1 MQLNYILNNQ
11 KLNIPS
17 TVLHNAATA
26 VGNAEINITGQDA
39 IIIDVSGEFVANIT
53 LAEKYTGGAYV
64 SKKEIYD
71 IETEEIISPLSI
83 ITKPGKYLIRN
94 LYGCN
99 VLRVRIDK
107 YTSGNVT
114 VRVCSVDVNSVRQ
127 LFPNKS
133 ALSKIAM
140 QDKTGNGS
148 SKYVESAQF
157 DCLILKVSGTFDAA
171 VIIYGKYKDNDT
183 SERINTIY
191 NVDNPL
197 ISAINITK
205 PGTYAIRNL
214 ERYDYIIP
222 SILNYT
228 SGAVTVR
235 VSPADMNSVFGA
247 ITDRNRQILLKEQ
260 KGVTIAAG
268 ETLETGVLDFSPFAF
283 VYCML
288 RCDVSHSYKAY
299 VTFRS
304 ESNTLGATVPPTDMI
319 DGSVMRAASEWIECK
334 GTKGVFGVTNRSD
347 AEHTYD
353 AFFYGIR

>member
-17 TVLHNAATA
+17 TVLHNEATA

-39 IIIDVSGEFVANIT
+39 IIIDVYGEFVANIT
-53 LAEKYTGGAYV
+53 LAVKYTGGTYTP
-64 SKKEIYD
+64 KKEIYD
-71 IETEEIISPLSI
+71 IETEEILSPLNI

-107 YTSGNVT
+107 YTSGSIT
-114 VRVCSVDVNSVRQ
+114 TRVCSADINSVRQ
-127 LFPNKS
+127 LFPSKS
-133 ALSKIAM
+133 ILSKIAM
-140 QDKTGNGS
+140 QNKASNGS
-148 SKYVESAQF
+148 SAQVESSQF
-157 DCLILKVSGTFDAA
+157 DCLILKVSGTFEST
-171 VIIYGKYKDNDT
+171 VIIYGKYKDGT
-183 SERINTIY
+183 SERINEIY
-191 NVDNPL
+191 NVNNPL
-197 ISAINITK
+197 VSAINITK
-205 PGTYAIRNL
+205 PGTYAIKNL
-214 ERYDYIIP
+214 ERYDYIVP
-222 SILNYT
+222 SLLNYT
-228 SGAVTVR
+228 SGSVTVR

-247 ITDRNRQILLKEQ
+247 VIDRNRQILLKEQ

-268 ETLETGVLDFSPFAF
+268 ETLETNLLDFSPFAF

-288 RCDVSHSYKAY
+288 RCDASHSCKVY

-304 ESNTLGATVPPTDMI
+304 ESNTLGATVPPTDII
-319 DGSVMRAASEWIECK
+319 DGNVFRVASEWIECK
-334 GTKGVFGVTNRSD
+334 GTKGVFGITNRSD